1 MSQSDAESDTSG
13 VRLNVIHIHGV
24 NEMSTQNVF
33 DYFAEFAPSALE
45 WIDDSSCTCSLLSLQ
60 YSVVFINNNGRMCYN
75 TVISCVI
82 VLMYRPTYGPC
93 MKVIL
98 KFVCKIYQQL
108 LSMQSVLV

>member
-45 WIDDSSCTCSLLSLQ
+45 WIDDSSCTS
-60 YSVVFINNNGRMCYN
+60 
-75 TVISCVI
+75 T
-82 VLMYRPTYGPC
+82 
-93 MKVIL
+93 
-98 KFVCKIYQQL
+98 
-108 LSMQSVLV
+108 